1 MCYEERNGDIIL
13 KNKDIRKA
21 KIKKTRG
28 KPLIMDL
35 SEDEKKYAE
44 EKGATVEVYLYKITV
59 SFPLY
64 FRVTESTPNIVK
76 TLFLKAKKE
85 KRHVFVRKLSD
96 SQKKACTSDSF
107 QSFIKVEPH
116 KCKVITS
123 AI

>member
-1 MCYEERNGDIIL
+1 MKRRMEEEL
-13 KNKDIRKA
+13 KNKEIRKA
-21 KIKKTRG
+21 RIKYKTGHQRVFYAV
-28 KPLIMDL
+28 L
-35 SEDEKKYAE
+35 SDEERRYARE
-44 EKGATVEVYLYKITV
+44 RGATIENVDYKITV
-59 SFPLY
+59 NFPYY
-64 FRVTESTPNIVK
+64 FKYTSSTPNIVK

-107 QSFIKVEPH
+107 KSFIKVEPH

>member
-76 TLFLKAKKE
+76 NLFLWSRRDKK
-85 KRHVFVRKLSD
+85 HVFYKKLSKN
-96 SQKKACTSDSF
+96 QKKACESERYRG
-107 QSFIKVEPH
+107 FITVKPH
-116 KCKVITS
+116 KYKVIS
-123 AI
+123 N